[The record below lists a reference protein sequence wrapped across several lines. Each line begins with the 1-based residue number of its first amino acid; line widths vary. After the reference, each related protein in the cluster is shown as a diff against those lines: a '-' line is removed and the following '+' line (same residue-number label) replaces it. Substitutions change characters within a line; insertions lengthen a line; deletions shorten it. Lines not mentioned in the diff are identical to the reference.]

1 MFYIH
6 LDLSD
11 LLELKDMKK
20 KIEAKAQ
27 DELRMITL
35 ATHARIVEN
44 VQSKLKSTRERYLQA
59 LSYSQVSDDTWIIN
73 LDSKAMWIE
82 EGKPP
87 GEQIDDLLKSPKAKT
102 AKDGCV
108 LNPRNKVLTSLGW
121 KKIKDIIPGDMV
133 LTHSG
138 KFREVKNL
146 LIQKAGVGTEYVIIK
161 PVSIPGEPNGKNSEL
176 VSPSMSLTV
185 DHPVL
190 TQRGWIAAGELQKN
204 DLLATPADLKNLCIN
219 CGQPVPINTLGRK
232 TCLNNRCARQIACKE
247 GRIFPFSKEQRRKFV
262 KVAHAKAKA
271 MGVFDR
277 SDWGS
282 RNPETLK
289 KMRDGSA
296 RSMRARIRD
305 GKWEPEVFF
314 EKCLAEAGISF
325 EREKP
330 IVTKR
335 LVNAGRGRKRLSTV
349 FLDFYIPELKLAIEL
364 DGSFWHNRQEAR
376 ERDKSKDDACKAAGI
391 RLVRVPSHKIYR
403 RGPRLSKH
411 IKLWCKNHSGELGV
425 AWVKIRTIKRGVVNR
440 PDHIYANKYD
450 IQLEAEEHSFC
461 CETVFIHNSK
471 YLAVPFQH
479 NKNPT
484 AQTQAQNSLTATIK
498 AEMQK
503 RKIPFGKIE
512 KDDQGKPK
520 QGLLHSFSIT
530 DSPIKTHQGSGQGHG
545 PIGSV
550 RQGPTGIPFLKGV
563 KVYQKEVVGKSGKKS
578 IQKQIMTFRIV
589 SSKMK
594 GTGRWFHPG
603 TSARNFMDEALEWAK
618 KEFEK
623 VMKDRISAEI

>member
-44 VQSKLKSTRERYLQA
+44 VQSKLKSTREKYLQA

-87 GEQIDDLLKSPKAKT
+87 GEMIDDLLKSPKAKT

-138 KFREVKNL
+138 KFREVKSL
-146 LIQKAGVGTEYVIIK
+146 LIQKGGVGTEYVIIK
-161 PVSIPGEPNGKNSEL
+161 PASVPGKPNGKNSEL
-176 VSPSMSLTV
+176 VSPSMSLTI

-219 CGQPVPINTLGRK
+219 CGKPVPINVLGLK

-247 GRIFPFSKEQRRKFV
+247 GRIFPFSKEQRREFGKI
-262 KVAHAKAKA
+262 AHAKAKA

-289 KMRDGSA
+289 NMRDGSA

-305 GKWEPEVFF
+305 GKWEPE
-314 EKCLAEAGISF
+314 A
-325 EREKP
+325 
-330 IVTKR
+330 
-335 LVNAGRGRKRLSTV
+335 
-349 FLDFYIPELKLAIEL
+349 
-364 DGSFWHNRQEAR
+364 
-376 ERDKSKDDACKAAGI
+376 
-391 RLVRVPSHKIYR
+391 
-403 RGPRLSKH
+403 
-411 IKLWCKNHSGELGV
+411 GELGV

-603 TSARNFMDEALEWAK
+603 VEAKHFMDEALDWAK

-623 VMKDRISAEI
+623 TMKDRISAEI